1 VKGRRILQAAFP
13 VAWTPFNNYALI
25 CIMQNESIQNTAM
38 EFATKFI
45 QQSNKA
51 VFLTGKAG
59 TGKTTFLKDLKTK
72 GLKQTVIVAP
82 TGVAAINAGGTT
94 IHSFFQL
101 PFGPFIPARNF
112 HENPFAQNAG
122 KYRLTAEK
130 KWLMQSMNL
139 LVIDEVSM
147 VRADTLDSIDAILR
161 YLRKQPSLPFGG
173 VQILYIGDMYQ
184 LPPVIKDDEWKLL
197 QPYYNSA
204 YFFSSKVFAEQP
216 PVYIELEKVY
226 RQKDQAF
233 INLLNKVR
241 SNEMDEEGYELLQS
255 RYQPSYEPE
264 VDDFHISLTTHNH
277 KADATNALALEKI
290 KQAPRFFKADVK
302 GDFPENAYPAEAML
316 CLKIGARVMFLRN
329 DTEKIR
335 RYYNG
340 KIGVV
345 EKIDEDQIS
354 IRCEDST
361 TESIQIKR
369 EVWENNRYLLNQ
381 KTRQLE
387 EQSIGSFTQF
397 PLRLAWAI
405 TIHKS
410 QGLTF
415 NKAIIDAG
423 QAFTAG
429 QVYVALSRCSSLEGL
444 LLKSRI
450 TIQSLLTDP
459 RIVEFTQNQKRF
471 APDHNLLHEARRSYQ
486 QQQLLQCFHFEEH
499 LNRLKELEA
508 WTLENQVFEA
518 PVAEWLNYQIESIKP
533 LIQYASRFSLELK
546 DLFISEEL
554 PDQNPN
560 LQDRISKASLWFDTA
575 LEKVIASLKTSPADT
590 DNRLHAIEFDKRMN
604 IAYEKLCEHQH
615 ILQAIRDSY
624 HENQYQE
631 ALKWRQMTPLGIS
644 AYSAQA
650 KQFTGE
656 LKNAELFLQLQEK
669 RNELAAA
676 ADKAIYMICSTESL
690 KLMAEFLPVSATEL
704 KKIKG
709 FGEVKVKQFGT
720 IFLEIIESYCTKH
733 DIPLTRDMVPEKR
746 SKKARSKKNSSAIE
760 TLSMFKEGKSIPD
773 IMALR
778 KLARSTIE
786 EHLGLF
792 LETGELSVD
801 ALMNEE
807 TQALIK
813 IQLQNPNLEGLKM
826 IKEKLP
832 ENISYSNIRWMLAAM
847 KKETLGAKIVE

>member
-1 VKGRRILQAAFP
+1 
-13 VAWTPFNNYALI
+13 
-25 CIMQNESIQNTAM
+25 MQNENGQNTAM
-38 EFATKFI
+38 EFARKFI

-59 TGKTTFLKDLKTK
+59 TGKTTFLKDLKTN
-72 GLKQTVIVAP
+72 GLKQTVIIAP

-101 PFGPFIPARNF
+101 PFSPFIPGRSF
-112 HENPFAQNAG
+112 HENPLAQNAG

-130 KWLMQSMNL
+130 KSLMQSMNL

-147 VRADTLDSIDAILR
+147 VRADTLDGIDAILR
-161 YLRKQPSLPFGG
+161 YIRKQPLLPFGG
-173 VQILYIGDMYQ
+173 VQVLYIGDMYQ

-197 QPYYNSA
+197 EPYYSSA

-226 RQKDQAF
+226 RQKDQIF
-233 INLLNKVR
+233 IDLLNKVR
-241 SNEMDEEGYELLQS
+241 NNEMDEDSYELLQS
-255 RYQPSYEPE
+255 RYRPNYEPE
-264 VDDFHISLTTHNH
+264 DDDFHISLTTHNH
-277 KADATNALALEKI
+277 KADATNAMALEKI
-290 KQAPRFFKADVK
+290 KEAPRFFKAIIS
-302 GDFPENAYPAEAML
+302 GDFPENNYPADAML
-316 CLKIGARVMFLRN
+316 CLKMGARVMFLRN

-345 EKIDEDQIS
+345 EKIDEDEITV
-354 IRCEDST
+354 RCGESS

-369 EVWENNRYLLNQ
+369 EVWENIRYLLNP

-429 QVYVALSRCSSLEGL
+429 QVYVALSRCTSLEGL

-450 TIQSLLTDP
+450 GFHSLSSDP
-459 RIVEFTQNQKRF
+459 RIVQFTHNQKKF
-471 APDHNLLHEARRSYQ
+471 APNHNLLHEARRSYQ
-486 QQQLLQCFHFEEH
+486 QQQIIHCFHFEEH
-499 LNRLKELEA
+499 LNRLKELES
-508 WTLENQVFEA
+508 WVLQNQVFKS
-518 PVAEWLNYQIESIKP
+518 PVADWLNTQAESMKP
-533 LIQYASRFSLELK
+533 LIQYASRFLVELK
-546 DLFISEEL
+546 DLFMSEEL
-554 PDQNPN
+554 PDQNQI
-560 LQDRISKASLWFDTA
+560 LQDRISKASIWFDTA

-590 DNRLHAIEFDKRMN
+590 DNRLHAMDFDKR
-604 IAYEKLCEHQH
+604 ISITYEKLCEHRH
-615 ILQAIRDSY
+615 ILQAIRDGY
-624 HENQYQE
+624 HEYQYHE
-631 ALKWRQMTPLGIS
+631 ALKWKQQTSFGIS
-644 AYSAQA
+644 AYAAQS
-650 KQFTGE
+650 KSFSDE
-656 LKNAELFLQLQEK
+656 IKNSELFLQLQNK
-669 RNELAAA
+669 RNELAIAA
-676 ADKAIYMICSTESL
+676 GKAIYMICSTESL
-690 KLMAEFLPVSATEL
+690 KLMAEFLPSSAAEL

-709 FGEVKVKQFGT
+709 FGEVKVKQFGA

-733 DIPLTRDMVPEKR
+733 DIPLTREMVPEKI
-746 SKKARSKKNSSAIE
+746 SKKPRSKKNPSAHQ
-760 TLSMFKEGKSIPD
+760 TLALFKEGKSIPE

-778 KLARSTIE
+778 NLAKGTIE
-786 EHLGLF
+786 DHLEVF
-792 LETGELSVD
+792 VETGELNAD
-801 ALMNEE
+801 ALLTKE

-813 IQLQNPNLEGLKM
+813 AQLQDPQLQGLKM
-826 IKEKLP
+826 VKEKLP
-832 ENISYSNIRWMLAAM
+832 ENISYGNIRWMLAAM
-847 KKETLGAKIVE
+847 KQEIAEH